1 MVAKMLMLSKSKL
14 LHPLLQECHCLW
26 QSKYVEPD
34 LDVLLLD
41 VLHLFNIGVNSW
53 LLACHAKLE
62 PHDGGVQSFPQMQIW
77 WSKWPTNCWMSWC
90 GERGTVVSFTKAV

>member
-1 MVAKMLMLSKSKL
+1 MLMLSKSKL

-62 PHDGGVQSFPQMQIW
+62 PHDGGGAIISPDADLVEQMANKLLDVMVW
-77 WSKWPTNCWMSWC
+77 
-90 GERGTVVSFTKAV
+90 